1 MEFFDGDDM
10 ESSSEGGCDETAPFV
25 KVDPFGTDTLSCYV
39 RFATSRAGITSHRT
53 QRGRVRVR

>member
-39 RFATSRAGITSHRT
+39 RFATSRAGIT
-53 QRGRVRVR
+53 

>member
-10 ESSSEGGCDETAPFV
+10 GSSNEGGCDETAPFV

-39 RFATSRAGITSHRT
+39 RFATSRAGITSRQT
-53 QRGRVRVR
+53 PRDRVRVR

>member
-1 MEFFDGDDM
+1 MKETAAMEFFDGDDM

-39 RFATSRAGITSHRT
+39 RFATSRAGIT
-53 QRGRVRVR
+53 

>member
-39 RFATSRAGITSHRT
+39 RFATSRAGITPHQT
-53 QRGRVRVR
+53 PHDRVRAH

>member
-1 MEFFDGDDM
+1 MEFFDGDDV
-10 ESSSEGGCDETAPFV
+10 ESSNEGGCDETAPFV

-53 QRGRVRVR
+53 PRGRVRAR